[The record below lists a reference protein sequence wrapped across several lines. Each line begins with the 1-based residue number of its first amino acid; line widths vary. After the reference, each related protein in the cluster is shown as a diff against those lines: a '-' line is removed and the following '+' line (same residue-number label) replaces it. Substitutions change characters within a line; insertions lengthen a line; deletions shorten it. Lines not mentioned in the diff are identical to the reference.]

1 MFDSHAHLNDNR
13 FKNDYKDV
21 IKRAEDAGI
30 TGILTIH
37 SPEDDENIFK
47 ELINTCL
54 QFSTIQ
60 ALTGCMD
67 RETKVQQMVAANSLC
82 LRKLCLFL
90 EKRTA

>member
-1 MFDSHAHLNDNR
+1 MSCFPICSVDAAYGRYHAIVLLR
-13 FKNDYKDV
+13 SQSFG
-21 IKRAEDAGI
+21 IKQTLGI
-30 TGILTIH
+30 
-37 SPEDDENIFK
+37 K
-47 ELINTCL
+47 EIINTCL

-82 LRKLCLFL
+82 LRKLFLFL